1 MLRVACCRRVML
13 PATLQGEI
21 VKTNDMSDET
31 FLKKAIRIKKR
42 QLQYLA
48 VLYDVLAL
56 AIQFVWIGCLI
67 WITPY
72 ISGIYRSLFVC

>member
-42 QLQYLA
+42 QLNR
-48 VLYDVLAL
+48 
-56 AIQFVWIGCLI
+56 
-67 WITPY
+67 Y
-72 ISGIYRSLFVC
+72 IFRKTWMPWSMHGSV